1 MTDIVKTAQ
10 RILKALHHQC
20 VMADAIREQDPI
32 AKAIPARYYQNTTR
46 AAIATRIWRHAGRKV
61 LAMHPEIVRE
71 VSGNAATTPTTT
83 QTDGGNFLPAYLGM
97 LRGKQPPPSNICP
110 PLKTVEQLL
119 VPCDEGARTKRS
131 DNSRDLPTGK
141 TTVTQVV

>member
-32 AKAIPARYYQNTTR
+32 AKA
-46 AAIATRIWRHAGRKV
+46 G
-61 LAMHPEIVRE
+61 
-71 VSGNAATTPTTT
+71 
-83 QTDGGNFLPAYLGM
+83 
-97 LRGKQPPPSNICP
+97 
-110 PLKTVEQLL
+110 
-119 VPCDEGARTKRS
+119 DEGGRTKRS
-131 DNSRDLPTGK
+131 DNSRDLPTGT